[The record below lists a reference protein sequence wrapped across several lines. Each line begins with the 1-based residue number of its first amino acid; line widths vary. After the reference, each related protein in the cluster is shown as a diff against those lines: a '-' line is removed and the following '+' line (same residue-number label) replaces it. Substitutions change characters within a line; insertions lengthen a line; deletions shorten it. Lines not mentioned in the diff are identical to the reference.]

1 MIDPSLDV
9 LHSALNGLMARQSV
23 IANNIANASTPGFQ
37 ASQVDFETALRSA
50 IAGGTTP
57 PTDPSVASA
66 TNAPSKQDGNNVNLD
81 AETMSLA
88 ETELRYQAI
97 VNAVNGKFQ
106 VLKTAIEG

>member
-1 MIDPSLDV
+1 MDTGIDV
-9 LHSALNGLMARQSV
+9 LHAALNGLMTRQSV
-23 IANNIANASTPGFQ
+23 ISNNIANASTPGFQ

-50 IAGGTTP
+50 MASDATP
-57 PTDPSVASA
+57 PSDPAVVSA

-81 AETMSLA
+81 GETMSLA

>member
-1 MIDPSLDV
+1 MDTGIDV
-9 LHSALNGLMARQSV
+9 LHAALNGLMTRQSV
-23 IANNIANASTPGFQ
+23 ISNNIANVSTPGFQ
-37 ASQVDFETALRSA
+37 ASQVDFETALRTAMSSD
-50 IAGGTTP
+50 TTP
-57 PTDPSVASA
+57 PSDPAVIAA

-81 AETMSLA
+81 GETMSLA